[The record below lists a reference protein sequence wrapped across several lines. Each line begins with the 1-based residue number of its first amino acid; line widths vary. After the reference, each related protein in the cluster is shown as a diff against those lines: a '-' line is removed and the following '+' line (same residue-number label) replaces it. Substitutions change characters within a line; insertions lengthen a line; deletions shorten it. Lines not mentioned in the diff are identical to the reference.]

1 MITFPM
7 GAGQIQDLLDFHR
20 SVFRDARMEDGAPP
34 APDAP
39 PADAPPEK
47 TFTQADVDRLIAER
61 LKRAKPADYDD
72 LKAKARQ
79 FDELQAANASE
90 LEKAVN
96 AARKEGETEATKR
109 ANARLVTAEARALA
123 AEMQFRK
130 PAHAVRLIDLA
141 EATVDD
147 AGEVDTAAV
156 RKLLDDLAKDDPLLL
171 AVPDDGRPKG
181 DADQGVRERATPTN
195 PRQAD
200 LAQIEAD
207 MAASRRK

>member
-20 SVFRDARMEDGAPP
+20 SVFGDARMEDDAPP
-34 APDAP
+34 ADAP

-47 TFTQADVDRLIAER
+47 TFTQADVDRLIADR

-72 LKAKARQ
+72 LKAKAQQ
-79 FDELQAANASE
+79 FDDLQAANASE
-90 LEKAVN
+90 LEKAVK
-96 AARKEGETEATKR
+96 AARDEGRTEVLTA
-109 ANARLVTAEARALA
+109 ANARLVSAEARALA

-130 PAHAVRLIDLA
+130 PAHAVRLIDLNEVA
-141 EATVDD
+141 VGDD
-147 AGEVDTAAV
+147 GDVDTAAV

-181 DADQGVRERATPTN
+181 DVDQGVRDRATSTN

-200 LAQIEAD
+200 LDQIEAD